1 LGSQRP
7 LRYVRRAKT
16 LPAVLHL
23 AYGSPAMTLKV
34 QTKGEQT
41 RTRILDVAQTSVLQK
56 GFAGTSIEEILCEV
70 GITKSG
76 FFYHFRDKNDLAK
89 GMLQRYLDTEWAIFD
104 QLFRQADELSED
116 PLHAFLIFLKL
127 FADTLADLPNGHPGC
142 LAASYVYQEY
152 LFSREVRELT
162 TQGHRIWR
170 RRFRERFDGI
180 AAQYPPR
187 IEVDFDDLA
196 DLLSAV
202 ADGGIILSK
211 SLSDP
216 EILPRQIL
224 QFRNFVK
231 LIFLGS

>member
-1 LGSQRP
+1 
-7 LRYVRRAKT
+7 
-16 LPAVLHL
+16 
-23 AYGSPAMTLKV
+23 MTVKV

>member
-1 LGSQRP
+1 
-7 LRYVRRAKT
+7 
-16 LPAVLHL
+16 
-23 AYGSPAMTLKV
+23 MTVKV
-34 QTKGEQT
+34 QTKGAQT
-41 RTRILDVAQTSVLQK
+41 RARILDVAQCSVLQK

-70 GITKSG
+70 GLTKSG
-76 FFYHFRDKNDLAK
+76 FFYHFRDKNELAK
-89 GMLQRYLDTEWAIFD
+89 GLLQRYLDTEWAVFD
-104 QLFRQADELSED
+104 ELFRQADDLSED

-127 FADTLADLPNGHPGC
+127 FADTMSDLPGGHPGC

-152 LFSREVRELT
+152 LFSREVRDMT

-170 RRFRERFDGI
+170 RRFRERFDRI
-180 AAQYPPR
+180 AERYPPR

-216 EILPRQIL
+216 QILPRQIL
-224 QFRNFVK
+224 QFRSFVK
-231 LIFLGS
+231 LIFLGP